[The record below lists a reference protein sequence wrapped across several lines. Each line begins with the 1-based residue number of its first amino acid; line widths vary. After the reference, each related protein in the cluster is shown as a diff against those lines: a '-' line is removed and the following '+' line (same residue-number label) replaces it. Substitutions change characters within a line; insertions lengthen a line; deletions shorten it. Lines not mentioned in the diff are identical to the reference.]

1 MTISGIGSVLSTS
14 PVFPASSSDATSAT
28 DPSDSQSLRR
38 TQRTQ
43 FRSDFA
49 SLLDAVKAGDMS
61 SAQQALTA
69 VQTDRA
75 AIGATYSSSS
85 GQGQDKGAIP
95 SDMQSLFDAVQQGDA
110 SAAQQALTKLQTDAQ
125 QQAMTRGAQGH
136 GHHHHHRRHLATQ
149 TTRARRRHSRRAS
162 PLTGAPPRRRSSRAF
177 VGRTAT
183 GTQNSPRPAGS
194 WAVLPRETDLTT
206 ERFECTAN
214 TAPCGSLM
222 MRSALH
228 SGRPLA
234 GASPCRR
241 RSPRAPWPRQR
252 CRPRRSA
259 ANATACCM
267 SSGFFIM
274 PPYVKAPRPKM
285 W

>member
-49 SLLDAVKAGDMS
+49 TLLDAVKAGDMS

-75 AIGATYSSSS
+75 AIGATYSNSS

-136 GHHHHHRRHLATQ
+136 GHHHHHRPASGDANDASSPTRLASSL
-149 TTRARRRHSRRAS
+149 A
-162 PLTGAPPRRRSSRAF
+162 LTGAAPRRRSNRAF
-177 VGRTAT
+177 VEK
-183 GTQNSPRPAGS
+183 PRPG
-194 WAVLPRETDLTT
+194 RK
-206 ERFECTAN
+206 TAHDPPGRGLF
-214 TAPCGSLM
+214 ASRD
-222 MRSALH
+222 RS
-228 SGRPLA
+228 
-234 GASPCRR
+234 
-241 RSPRAPWPRQR
+241 
-252 CRPRRSA
+252 
-259 ANATACCM
+259 
-267 SSGFFIM
+267 
-274 PPYVKAPRPKM
+274 YD
-285 W
+285 